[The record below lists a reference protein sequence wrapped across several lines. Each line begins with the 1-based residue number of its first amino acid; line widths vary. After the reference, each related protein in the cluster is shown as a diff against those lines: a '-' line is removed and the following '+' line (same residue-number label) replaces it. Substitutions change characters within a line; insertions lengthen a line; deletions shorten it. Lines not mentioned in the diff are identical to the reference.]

1 MNEVTLNNLQKLAD
15 FLVTPE
21 GKNLFDEKPNA
32 ILWYIRQN
40 RIQLVE
46 AGAILKIR
54 NHDFIDKSKFNQA
67 VINIGQARALKSI
80 EGRS

>member
-1 MNEVTLNNLQKLAD
+1 MNEVTLNDLQKLAD

-67 VINIGQARALKSI
+67 VINIGKARALKSI

>member
-67 VINIGQARALKSI
+67 VINIGKARALKSI

>member
-1 MNEVTLNNLQKLAD
+1 MNEVTLNNLQTLAD
-15 FLVTPE
+15 FSDTPE
-21 GKNLFDEKPNA
+21 GKNLFGDKPSA
-32 ILWYIRQN
+32 ITWFIRQN

-46 AGAILKIR
+46 AGALLKIR

-67 VINIGQARALKSI
+67 VINIGQACALKSI

>member
-1 MNEVTLNNLQKLAD
+1 MNEVTLNDLQKLAD

-40 RIQLVE
+40 RILLVE

>member
-54 NHDFIDKSKFNQA
+54 NHDFIEKSKFNQA

>member
-1 MNEVTLNNLQKLAD
+1 MNEATLNNLQKLAD